1 MSIGGSSALSEED
14 RGAIDGS
21 ILAADYLRRSPFT
34 VGGGQGHKEWLHFC
48 VYGPE
53 VDVLVNFS
61 VVDDARP
68 GAAPG
73 AELARIT
80 VLVRDKGWDGDVD
93 LYPADEVFV
102 RGGGIEARF
111 GQSSV
116 VYRDGQYHL
125 DVKLRERP
133 IAVRLR
139 LTPVTVPSLAN
150 NIQLDAGPPI
160 NWLVV
165 PRLLAEGVTII
176 DGREH
181 RFRDAPAYHDHNWG
195 RFAWG
200 RDFAW
205 EWGFGLA
212 HDPSVPWSMVFVRLS
227 DRAHTKALMQA
238 LFLWKGPR
246 QHRVIRAGDVEVR
259 HEGLLEPRRVLKIP
273 RVMALIAPSVLTD
286 VPRCLDIRAE
296 ADGDALHA
304 RFEASDL
311 AQVVIPN
318 DGDLGVTIINEVSG
332 TVRVEGEVRGERVF
346 LEGRAIF
353 EFLGA

>member
-1 MSIGGSSALSEED
+1 MTGEGATPRSEAD
-14 RGAIDGS
+14 RRAIDEAIRS
-21 ILAADYLRRSPFT
+21 ADYLRRSPFT
-34 VGGGQGHKEWLHFC
+34 VGGAAGHKEWLHFC

-61 VVDDARP
+61 VVDDVRG
-68 GAAPG
+68 GAPQG

-80 VLVRDKGWDGDVD
+80 VLVRSTGWDGDVD
-93 LYPADEVFV
+93 LYPAEEVFL

-116 VYRDGQYHL
+116 VYRDGAYHL
-125 DVKLRERP
+125 DVTMRERP
-133 IAVRLR
+133 ISVRLA
-139 LTPVTVPSLAN
+139 LTPITVPSLAN

-165 PRLLAEGVTII
+165 PRLLARGVAII

-181 RFRDAPAYHDHNWG
+181 RFHDAPSYHDHNWG

-212 HDPSVPWSMVFVRLS
+212 HDAGVPWSMVFVRLS

-238 LFLWKGPR
+238 LFLWKGTR

-259 HEGLLEPRRVLKIP
+259 HEGLLEPARVLKVP
-273 RVMALIAPSVLTD
+273 RIMALIAPSVLTD
-286 VPRCLDIRAE
+286 VPRFLDIRAA

-332 TVRVEGEVRGERVF
+332 TVRLEGEVRGERVF